1 MSRVVTLVLVDPS
14 GAVLGALP
22 PYEVPMPWW
31 QEVVD
36 VVDGARQHYGVDVTV
51 LRLLRTS
58 RDRPHG
64 GEVVYAAELH
74 GPGTP
79 SMVDADEADVASLTP
94 HARRAPWAEAGGPG
108 ATTAWAADRLASR
121 GRLVVRTVQQRT
133 WNLSAIWRL
142 ETVSADGGAPGPVDI
157 ARDVVWIKQVPPFFA
172 HEAAVLRWLG
182 HALPGVAPELL
193 AEQPPGR
200 LLLAHVPGAGL
211 YGAGAAARD
220 ELATIMHRIGVRAA
234 PDLDTLLADGLP
246 DLRAPRLADRIRAVL
261 DTHAPGDPALTALA
275 DGLDARLAA
284 VAECGVPDT
293 LVHGDLHPGN
303 AIVEHDTRVIIDWGD
318 AFAGHPAFDIL
329 RLTEGMPEAPALIES
344 WASRWRA
351 AVPGCDPEHAV
362 ALLAPV
368 AALRNAAVYAE
379 FLDRIEPSEARFHA
393 ADVPFWL
400 DAARALL

>member
-1 MSRVVTLVLVDPS
+1 MSRVVTLVLVDPT

-31 QEVVD
+31 QEVAD

-51 LRLLRTS
+51 LRLLRAS

-64 GEVVYAAELH
+64 GEVVYAAELR

-79 SMVDADEADVASLTP
+79 SIVDADGADVAALTP

-108 ATTAWAADRLASR
+108 ATTAWAADRLAAR
-121 GRLVVRTVQQRT
+121 GRLVVRTRQQRT
-133 WNLSAIWRL
+133 WNLSAIWRV
-142 ETVSADGGAPGPVDI
+142 ETVSADGGGPGPVDI
-157 ARDVVWIKQVPPFFA
+157 TRDPAWIKQVPPFFA

-182 HALPGVAPELL
+182 RALPGAAPELL
-193 AEQPPGR
+193 DAAAPGR
-200 LLLAHVPGAGL
+200 LLLAHVPGTEL
-211 YGAGAAARD
+211 YEAGAAERD
-220 ELATIMHRIGVRAA
+220 ELAARMHRIQLRAA
-234 PDLDTLLADGLP
+234 ADLDRLLADGLP
-246 DLRAPRLADRIRAVL
+246 DLRGHRLADRIRVVL
-261 DTHAPGDPALTALA
+261 AAYAPDDPALTALA

-284 VAECGVPDT
+284 VAACALPDT

-303 AIVEHDTRVIIDWGD
+303 AIGRPGARVIIDWGD

-329 RLTEGMPEAPALIES
+329 RLTDGVPEAPELIAS
-344 WASRWRA
+344 WAARWRA
-351 AVPGCDPEHAV
+351 DVPGSDPEHAV

-368 AALRNAAVYAE
+368 AALRNAAVYAG
-379 FLDRIEPSEARFHA
+379 FLDRIEPSEAPFHA

-400 DAARALL
+400 DAARALR